1 MISEAAPNMANYPS
15 YTMFYPLYPIGIG
28 AEWWLLYRAIAP
40 GGKISPVIPPIFYFC
55 LLLYIP
61 GMDCRQVNLPHES
74 NFP

>member
-1 MISEAAPNMANYPS
+1 MANYPS